1 MSDYYYDEERA
12 IAYKVSPPEV
22 SVVPGGESLL
32 VHVNLKATNYK
43 KEKVRRTV
51 SETYPV
57 DRYTKDSAK
66 AAFLD
71 SVLTRVLGGATR
83 ISHEE
88 YERIKERVENAL

>member
-12 IAYKVSPPEV
+12 TAYKVSAPEV
-22 SVVPGGESLL
+22 SVVSGGEALL

-51 SETYPV
+51 SETYPA
-57 DRYTKDSAK
+57 DRFTPDAAK
-66 AAFLD
+66 AAF
-71 SVLTRVLGGATR
+71 VENILTRVLSGATR

-88 YERIKERVENAL
+88 YEQIKERVEAAL